1 MSENNTPAP
10 APSPAPTPPSPPR
23 RRGSRSFF
31 WPIMLISVGILL
43 LLSNLEIVSWNTWNL
58 VWRFWP
64 LVLVAIGI
72 DVIFGQRSTLGAI
85 LSAML
90 VLAVLAVIAGA
101 VFFADQLPMISRFA
115 EDTPWETA
123 HVEHVLG
130 DFEAAEIFIDY
141 TSLPGNLYALKD
153 STYLIEGDLAYRGEL
168 VFEVDQRGST
178 ADITLDS
185 RYTGTWTSFQSSPHA
200 EWEIGLTPEIP
211 LEISL
216 DSGSGSCVFDL
227 SGLMVE
233 NLFLDSGSGSIQIFL
248 PEDQSFDF
256 RLDSGSGSLRIDL
269 PEGTGVR
276 VVLDSG
282 SGSFNPGSDF
292 VLVSGER
299 RGDGVWES
307 KDYDDAD
314 YRIEMNIDQGS
325 GSITF
330 K

>member
-10 APSPAPTPPSPPR
+10 EQASTPPR
-23 RRGSRSFF
+23 RPGSRSFF
-31 WPIMLISVGILL
+31 WPIILISAGILL

-64 LVLVAIGI
+64 LILVAIGI
-72 DVIFGQRSTLGAI
+72 DVIFGKRSALGAI

-90 VLAVLAVIAGA
+90 VIAVLAVIAGA
-101 VFFADQLPMISRFA
+101 VFFADQLPMISRMT
-115 EDTPWETA
+115 EDAPWETA
-123 HVEHVLG
+123 HVEHALG

-141 TSLPGNLYALKD
+141 TSLPGNLYALED
-153 STYLIEGDLAYRGEL
+153 SDYLIDGDLAYQGEL
-168 VFEVDQRGST
+168 IFEVNQQGST
-178 ADITLDS
+178 ADVVLDS
-185 RYTGTWTSFQSSPHA
+185 RFTGNWSGIQSSPHA
-200 EWEIGLTPEIP
+200 EWEIGLSPEIP

-216 DSGSGSCVFDL
+216 DSGSGSCIFDL
-227 SGLMVE
+227 SDLLLE
-233 NLFLDSGSGSIQIFL
+233 DLFLDSGSGSIQIFL

-282 SGSFNPGSDF
+282 SGSFNPGGDF
-292 VLVSGER
+292 DLVSGER

-307 KDYDDAD
+307 ENYDDAD
-314 YRIEMNIDQGS
+314 FTIEINIDQGS

>member
-1 MSENNTPAP
+1 MSENNI
-10 APSPAPTPPSPPR
+10 PAPTPPR

-31 WPIMLISVGILL
+31 WPIMLISVGVLL
-43 LLSNLEIVSWNTWNL
+43 LLSNLDIVSWNTWNL

-101 VFFADQLPMISRFA
+101 VFFADQLPMISRYT

-153 STYLIEGDLAYRGEL
+153 SVYLIEGDLAYRGEL

-178 ADITLDS
+178 ADIILDS
-185 RYTGTWTSFQSSPHA
+185 RYTGTWTSIQSSPHA

-216 DSGSGSCVFDL
+216 DSGSGSCIFDL
-227 SGLMVE
+227 SGLMIE

-248 PEDQSFDF
+248 PENQSFDF

-307 KDYDDAD
+307 KDYDDVD
-314 YRIEMNIDQGS
+314 HRIEMNIDQGS